1 MNVRRFDRIVA
12 VWAAGVDQERDNA
25 WVDQVVG
32 LGSQWGQYEYVTT
45 VGFAA

>member
-1 MNVRRFDRIVA
+1 MPRHWTTPEKIV
-12 VWAAGVDQERDNA
+12 D
-25 WVDQVVG
+25 